1 MFRTVHSTILTN
13 DADAIGPVE
22 GEAAG
27 AAATTAVTGTAAV
40 PVTVPV
46 AVPKEYVHKRA
57 AEEVLLT
64 GWEQRAEDSYR
75 ITARWP
81 RDHRA
86 YGVRDGHHDPMLLVE
101 TIRQTFPLLSHVAFD
116 VPIGHQLIWDHF
128 GYALIPDGLRADAG
142 DPDSQQSGTVPPQRV
157 AGDPAARARQ
167 AGEGHDEVQV
177 DAVCQDVVRRG
188 NRVAALTLAYVVSRD
203 GVPIATAQSR
213 FTVQTPAVYRRL
225 RADKGD
231 AAEMMARAVPLP
243 APIQAARAG
252 RALPHEVALSAG
264 DRARRWQL
272 RVDTR
277 HPVHF
282 DHPVDHVPGSLL
294 LDAARQAAQALHH
307 RTPVMAVAMEC
318 DFGRYVE
325 LDESCLVEVTPLPR
339 DPARRDRVGV
349 ILQQGA
355 GDPSCSIIVT
365 VAPLTTD

>member
-1 MFRTVHSTILTN
+1 MSSTV
-13 DADAIGPVE
+13 DASMT
-22 GEAAG
+22 GEPTPA
-27 AAATTAVTGTAAV
+27 
-40 PVTVPV
+40 PVT
-46 AVPKEYVHKRA
+46 VPKEYVHKRA

-64 GWEQRAEDSYR
+64 GWEQLAEDSYR
-75 ITARWP
+75 ITAHWP

-86 YGVRDGHHDPMLLVE
+86 YGVRNGYHDPMLLVE
-101 TIRQTFPLLSHVAFD
+101 TVRQTFPLLSHVAFG

-128 GYALIPDGLRADAG
+128 GYALIPGGLWAGAGDTVPRQRGAADADG
-142 DPDSQQSGTVPPQRV
+142 AVPATP
-157 AGDPAARARQ
+157 P
-167 AGEGHDEVQV
+167 AGEAYDEVQI

-203 GVPIATAQSR
+203 GEPIATAQTR
-213 FTVQTPAVYRRL
+213 FAVQTPAIYRRL

-243 APIQAARAG
+243 APIPVARAG
-252 RALPHEVALSAG
+252 RAVPREVVLSAT

-272 RVDTR
+272 RADTH

-307 RTPVMAVAMEC
+307 QAPVMAVAMEC
-318 DFGRYVE
+318 DFSRYVE
-325 LDESCLVEVTPLPR
+325 LDEPCLVEVTQLPR

-349 ILQQGA
+349 TLQQGPA
-355 GDPSCSIIVT
+355 TPACSIIVT
-365 VAPLTTD
+365 VAPLATA

>member
-1 MFRTVHSTILTN
+1 MFRTDHSTTVSTSLDEAMT
-13 DADAIGPVE
+13 
-22 GEAAG
+22 GEP
-27 AAATTAVTGTAAV
+27 AAV
-40 PVTVPV
+40 PADGRTEDTVVAPTTVPQ
-46 AVPKEYVHKRA
+46 EYVHKRA

-64 GWEQRAEDSYR
+64 GWEQLSEDSYR

-86 YGVRDGHHDPMLLVE
+86 YGVRNGYHDPMLLVE
-101 TIRQTFPLLSHVAFD
+101 TVRQTFPLLSHVAFG
-116 VPIGHQLIWDHF
+116 VPVGHQLIWDHF
-128 GYALIPDGLRADAG
+128 GYALIPGGLWAGANDTVPRQRGAADSGTARVRRAG
-142 DPDSQQSGTVPPQRV
+142 D
-157 AGDPAARARQ
+157 A
-167 AGEGHDEVQV
+167 HDEVQI

-203 GVPIATAQSR
+203 GEPIATAQTR
-213 FTVQTPAVYRRL
+213 FTVQTPAIYRRL

-231 AAEMMARAVPLP
+231 PAEMMARAVPLP
-243 APIQAARAG
+243 APIPVARAG
-252 RALPHEVALSAG
+252 RAVPQEVALSAT

-272 RVDTR
+272 RVDTH

-307 RTPVMAVAMEC
+307 QAPVMAVAMEC
-318 DFGRYVE
+318 DFSRYVE
-325 LDESCLVEVTPLPR
+325 LDEPCLVEVTQLPR

-349 ILQQGA
+349 VLQQGA

-365 VAPLTTD
+365 VAPLTTG